1 MKNNVIP
8 RKFYSITVKMLIDTS
23 ETKTNDIIHISK
35 NDFGYLGY
43 NKRTNRHFYV
53 FASMLRNINCCEL
66 LEVIK

>member
-23 ETKTNDIIHISK
+23 ETEINDIIHIVK

-43 NKRTNRHFYV
+43 NKRTNKYFYV
-53 FASMLRNINCCEL
+53 FVSMLRNINCCEL
-66 LEVIK
+66 VEVIK